1 MPGYWW
7 ECESCAE
14 NFDFPKVTG
23 ANSMAGFVWDKLLAS
38 DWDQSLLAVMCE
50 KCGSGTLRIT
60 YEFPR
65 EDKLTLRVIHIVGLQ
80 YDDYIPMMWETH
92 PKDSPA
98 ERCFDFKYQRG
109 RNPWGLNKA
118 AVLSRQDLHTLFER
132 YRQKTG
138 VKDFP

>member
-1 MPGYWW
+1 MAGYWW
-7 ECESCAE
+7 ECEGCAE
-14 NFDFPKVTG
+14 RFEFPEVTG
-23 ANSMAGFVWDKLLAS
+23 AASMGSFVSDKLMPS
-38 DWDQSLLAVMCE
+38 DWDQSLLAPICG
-50 KCGSGTLRIT
+50 KCRRATLRVT

-65 EDKLTLRVIHIVGLQ
+65 EDKLILRVIHIVWLQ
-80 YDDYIPMMWETH
+80 YDDYVPIMWETH
-92 PKDSPA
+92 LKDSPT

-138 VKDFP
+138 VNDFP